1 MDAMNTVKKEKQA
14 VEDQLF
20 SEQTRARQINDSL
33 EQLKLRL
40 KDAITSKEEADRR
53 SKDYESLKI

>member
-14 VEDQLF
+14 VEDHLF

>member
-14 VEDQLF
+14 VEDHLF
-20 SEQTRARQINDSL
+20 IEQTRARQINDSL